1 MDIVS
6 NVRKT
11 MKGLI
16 NSTKELTTSRT
27 QDVFAEVAFNFS
39 FDRITFGINPRQIGS
54 FTIQY
59 VVSPKPESTST
70 APSVT
75 YDEIIS
81 KFDSLKSQAFI
92 DAGLNLIDYSYE
104 QSDVVADPTTGSVSL
119 GFTINITVTEKR
131 T

>member
-1 MDIVS
+1 
-6 NVRKT
+6 
-11 MKGLI
+11 MKVLI

-39 FDRITFGINPRQIGS
+39 FDRITYGVNPRQIGS

-81 KFDSLKSQAFI
+81 KFDSLKSKAFI